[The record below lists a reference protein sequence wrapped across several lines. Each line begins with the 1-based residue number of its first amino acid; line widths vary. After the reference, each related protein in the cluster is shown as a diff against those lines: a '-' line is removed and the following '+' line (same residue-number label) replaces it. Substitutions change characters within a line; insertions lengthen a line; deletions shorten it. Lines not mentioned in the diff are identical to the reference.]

1 MEQTAFSKM
10 LDESLETLN
19 FKVGSLISGV
29 IVDLTDDWV
38 VVHVGLKSEPIVA
51 RNEFLADEAD
61 KKLEIG
67 DEVKVTLEAIE
78 DGHGSTRVSR
88 LRAMHDESWGK
99 LEESLNAGTII
110 KGYITGKVR
119 GGMTVEVGGVRAF
132 LPGSL
137 VDTRPLES
145 FDHLEK
151 SFQEF
156 KVIKLDKDKSNVVLS
171 RKAVQEDINSEEREK
186 IFATIQEGSQIS
198 GIIKNLTDYGAF
210 VDLGGIDGLLHITD
224 ITWKRINHP
233 SEVLK
238 VGEELELKVTKFDKE
253 KSRISLGLK
262 QLSEDP
268 WENIKDTYPI
278 NSINKAKVSSLT
290 DYGFFAELDSNTEG
304 LVHVSEI
311 DWTNKNIHP
320 SKVVSVGDEVEVM
333 VLEIDIE
340 KRRISLGMK
349 QCIENPWLVFS
360 DNHSLGDKVKGEVS
374 SLTDFGM
381 FVSLDGNI
389 DGLIHLSDLSW
400 TENEEEAA
408 QNYKKGQE
416 IETVILAMDGHKER
430 ISLGIKQL
438 TEDFFESFAN
448 ANPKGTKVTAEIKEL
463 GDEFVSLTIGSDV
476 PAILKAKE
484 FKDQNP
490 DLGSSVEALITS
502 IDKKERVIN
511 LSIRA
516 LEKSE
521 EKDLL
526 KENVEK
532 NKEIEASSKTSIG
545 DLIKDELKESSE
557 EKEEKDEE
565 V

>member
-10 LDESLETLN
+10 LDENLDTLN

-38 VVHVGLKSEPIVA
+38 VVHVGLKSEPIIA

-88 LRAMHDESWGK
+88 LRAMHDESWSK
-99 LEESLNAGTII
+99 LEESLSSGTII

-156 KVIKLDKDKSNVVLS
+156 KVIKLDKEKSNVVLS

-198 GIIKNLTDYGAF
+198 GVIKNLTDYGAF

-233 SEVLK
+233 SEVLT
-238 VGEELELKVTKFDKE
+238 VGEEMELKVTKFDKE

-278 NSINKAKVSSLT
+278 NSINKATVTSLT

-320 SKVVSVGDEVEVM
+320 SKVVSAGDEVDLM

-349 QCIENPWLVFS
+349 QCVENPWLVFA
-360 DNHSLGDKVKGEVS
+360 DNHSLDDKVEGEVS

-381 FVSLDGNI
+381 FVSLDGGI

-400 TENEEEAA
+400 TENEEEAVK
-408 QNYKKGQE
+408 NYKKGQKVE
-416 IETVILAMDGHKER
+416 AVILAMDAHKER

-438 TEDFFESFAN
+438 TEDSFETYAKEH
-448 ANPKGTKVTAEIKEL
+448 PKGTKLSAKVESIEGENVNL
-463 GDEFVSLTIGSDV
+463 IIGSNISGV
-476 PAILKAKE
+476 LKVRE
-484 FKDQNP
+484 VKDNP
-490 DLGSSVEALITS
+490 PEIGSEIEALVTS
-502 IDKKERVIN
+502 IGRKDRKIN

-516 LEKSE
+516 MEKADEKSI
-521 EKDLL
+521 L

-545 DLIKDELKESSE
+545 DLIKDELEDSSS
-557 EKEEKDEE
+557 KKDEE

>member
-1 MEQTAFSKM
+1 MEQTTFSKM
-10 LDESLETLN
+10 LDENLDTLN

-38 VVHVGLKSEPIVA
+38 VVHVGLKSEPIIA
-51 RNEFLADEAD
+51 RNEFLSDEAD

-88 LRAMHDESWGK
+88 LRAMHDESWSK
-99 LEESLNAGTII
+99 LEESLNTGTII

-156 KVIKLDKDKSNVVLS
+156 KVIKLDKEKSNVVLS

-198 GIIKNLTDYGAF
+198 GVIKNLTDYGAF

-233 SEVLK
+233 SEVLTI
-238 VGEELELKVTKFDKE
+238 GEEMELKVTKFDKE

-278 NSINKAKVSSLT
+278 NSINKAKVTSLT

-320 SKVVSVGDEVEVM
+320 SKVVSAGDEVDVM
-333 VLEIDIE
+333 VLEIDVE

-349 QCIENPWLVFS
+349 QCVENPWLVFA
-360 DNHSLGDKVKGEVS
+360 DNHSLDDKVEGEVS

-381 FVSLDGNI
+381 FVSLDGGI

-400 TENEEEAA
+400 TEKEEEVVK
-408 QNYKKGQE
+408 NYKKGQKVKA
-416 IETVILAMDGHKER
+416 VILAMDAHKER

-438 TEDFFESFAN
+438 TEDSFETYAKEH
-448 ANPKGTKVTAEIKEL
+448 PKGTKISAKVKSIEGENVNLI
-463 GDEFVSLTIGSDV
+463 IGSN
-476 PAILKAKE
+476 ILGVLKFRE
-484 FKDQNP
+484 VKDNP
-490 DLGSSVEALITS
+490 PEIGSELEALVTS
-502 IDKKERVIN
+502 IGRKDRKIN

-516 LEKSE
+516 MEKAYEKSI
-521 EKDLL
+521 L

-545 DLIKDELKESSE
+545 DLIKDELEDSSSN
-557 EKEEKDEE
+557 KDEE

>member
-1 MEQTAFSKM
+1 MEQINFSKM
-10 LDESLETLN
+10 LDENLDTLN
-19 FKVGSLISGV
+19 FEVGSLISGV

-38 VVHVGLKSEPIVA
+38 VVHVGLKSEPIIA

-88 LRAMHDESWGK
+88 LRAMHDESWSK
-99 LEESLNAGTII
+99 LEESLNSGTII

-137 VDTRPLES
+137 VDTRPLEN

-156 KVIKLDKDKSNVVLS
+156 KVIKLDKEKSNVVLS

-198 GIIKNLTDYGAF
+198 GVIKNLTDYGAF
-210 VDLGGIDGLLHITD
+210 VDLGGIDGLLHLTD

-233 SEVLK
+233 SEILT

-320 SKVVSVGDEVEVM
+320 SKVVSIGDEVDVM
-333 VLEIDIE
+333 VLEVDVE

-349 QCIENPWLVFS
+349 QCFENPWLIFA
-360 DNHSLGDKVKGEVS
+360 DNHSLGDKVEGEVS

-381 FVSLDGNI
+381 FVGLDGGI

-400 TENEEEAA
+400 TEKEDEAA
-408 QNYKKGQE
+408 KNYKKGQKVE
-416 IETVILAMDGHKER
+416 AVILAMDAHKER

-438 TEDFFESFAN
+438 TEDHFETFAKD
-448 ANPKGTKVTAEIKEL
+448 NPKGTKLVAKVVSIEEDSINLTVGSNIPAVLKLKEVKDNIPEVGTEI
-463 GDEFVSLTIGSDV
+463 
-476 PAILKAKE
+476 
-484 FKDQNP
+484 
-490 DLGSSVEALITS
+490 EALVTS
-502 IDKKERVIN
+502 IGRKDRLIN

-516 LEKSE
+516 MEKAEEKSI
-521 EKDLL
+521 L
-526 KENVEK
+526 KENLEK
-532 NKEIEASSKTSIG
+532 NKQIEASSKTSIG
-545 DLIKDELKESSE
+545 DLIKDEIEESST
-557 EKEEKDEE
+557 KKDEE

>member
-1 MEQTAFSKM
+1 MEQTNFSKM
-10 LDESLETLN
+10 LDENLDTLN
-19 FKVGSLISGV
+19 FEVGSLISGV

-38 VVHVGLKSEPIVA
+38 VVHVGLKSEPIIA

-88 LRAMHDESWGK
+88 LRAMHDESWSK
-99 LEESLNAGTII
+99 LEESLNSGTII

-137 VDTRPLES
+137 VDTRPLEN

-156 KVIKLDKDKSNVVLS
+156 KVIKLDKEKSNVVLS

-198 GIIKNLTDYGAF
+198 GVIKNLTDYGAF

-233 SEVLK
+233 SEILR

-320 SKVVSVGDEVEVM
+320 SKVVSIGDEVDVM
-333 VLEIDIE
+333 VLEVDVE

-349 QCIENPWLVFS
+349 QCFENPWLIFA
-360 DNHSLGDKVKGEVS
+360 DNHSLGDKVEGEVS

-381 FVSLDGNI
+381 FVGLDGGI

-400 TENEEEAA
+400 TEKEDEAA
-408 QNYKKGQE
+408 KNYKKGQKVE
-416 IETVILAMDGHKER
+416 AVILAMDAHKER

-438 TEDFFESFAN
+438 TEDHLETFAKD
-448 ANPKGTKVTAEIKEL
+448 NPKGTKLVAKVASIEEDSINLTVGSNIPAVLKLKEVKDNIPEVGTEI
-463 GDEFVSLTIGSDV
+463 
-476 PAILKAKE
+476 
-484 FKDQNP
+484 
-490 DLGSSVEALITS
+490 EALVTS
-502 IDKKERVIN
+502 IGRKDRLIN

-516 LEKSE
+516 MEKAEEKSI
-521 EKDLL
+521 L
-526 KENVEK
+526 KENSEK
-532 NKEIEASSKTSIG
+532 NKQIEASSKTSIG
-545 DLIKDELKESSE
+545 DLIKDEIEESST
-557 EKEEKDEE
+557 KKDEE

>member
-1 MEQTAFSKM
+1 MEQSTFSKM
-10 LDESLETLN
+10 LDENLETLN

-38 VVHVGLKSEPIVA
+38 VVHVGLKSEPIIA

-67 DEVKVTLEAIE
+67 DEIKVTLEAIE

-88 LRAMHDESWGK
+88 LRAMHDESWSK

-156 KVIKLDKDKSNVVLS
+156 KVIKLDKEKSNVVLS
-171 RKAVQEDINSEEREK
+171 RKAVQEDLNSEEREK

-198 GIIKNLTDYGAF
+198 GVIKNLTDYGAF

-233 SEVLK
+233 SEVLT
-238 VGEELELKVTKFDKE
+238 VGEEVELKVTKFDKE

-320 SKVVSVGDEVEVM
+320 SKVVSAGDEVDVM
-333 VLEIDIE
+333 VLEIDVE

-349 QCIENPWLVFS
+349 QCVENPWLVFA
-360 DNHSLGDKVKGEVS
+360 DNHSLGDKVEGEVS

-381 FVSLDGNI
+381 FVGLDGGI

-400 TENEEEAA
+400 TEKEEEAA
-408 QNYKKGQE
+408 KNYKKGQKVE
-416 IETVILAMDGHKER
+416 AIILAMDAHKER

-438 TEDFFESFAN
+438 TEDHFETFAKD
-448 ANPKGTKVTAEIKEL
+448 NPKGTKLVAKVTSIEEEL
-463 GDEFVSLTIGSDV
+463 INLTVDSDI
-476 PAILKAKE
+476 PAILKLKE
-484 FKDQNP
+484 VKDNLP
-490 DLGSSVEALITS
+490 EVGSEIEALVTS
-502 IDKKERVIN
+502 IGRKDRLIN

-516 LEKSE
+516 MEKAEEKSI
-521 EKDLL
+521 L

-545 DLIKDELKESSE
+545 DLIKDEIEESST
-557 EKEEKDEE
+557 KKDEE

>member
-1 MEQTAFSKM
+1 MEQITFSKM
-10 LDESLETLN
+10 LDENLDTLN

-38 VVHVGLKSEPIVA
+38 VVHVGLKSEPIIA

-88 LRAMHDESWGK
+88 LRAMHDESWSK
-99 LEESLNAGTII
+99 LEESLSSGTII

-156 KVIKLDKDKSNVVLS
+156 KVIKLDKEKSNVVLS

-198 GIIKNLTDYGAF
+198 GVIKNLTDYGAF

-233 SEVLK
+233 SEVLT
-238 VGEELELKVTKFDKE
+238 VGEEMELKVTKFDKE

-278 NSINKAKVSSLT
+278 NSINKATVTSLT

-320 SKVVSVGDEVEVM
+320 SKVVSAGDEVDLM

-349 QCIENPWLVFS
+349 QCVENPWLVFA
-360 DNHSLGDKVKGEVS
+360 DNHSLDDKVEGEVS

-381 FVSLDGNI
+381 FVSLDGGI

-400 TENEEEAA
+400 TENEEEAVK
-408 QNYKKGQE
+408 NYKKGQKVE
-416 IETVILAMDGHKER
+416 AVILAMDAHKER

-438 TEDFFESFAN
+438 TEDSFETYAKEH
-448 ANPKGTKVTAEIKEL
+448 PKGTKLSAKVESIEGENVNL
-463 GDEFVSLTIGSDV
+463 IIGSNISGV
-476 PAILKAKE
+476 LKFRE
-484 FKDQNP
+484 VKDNP
-490 DLGSSVEALITS
+490 PEIGSEIEALVTS
-502 IDKKERVIN
+502 IGRKDRKIN

-516 LEKSE
+516 MEKADEKSI
-521 EKDLL
+521 L

-545 DLIKDELKESSE
+545 DLIKDELEDSSS
-557 EKEEKDEE
+557 KKDEE